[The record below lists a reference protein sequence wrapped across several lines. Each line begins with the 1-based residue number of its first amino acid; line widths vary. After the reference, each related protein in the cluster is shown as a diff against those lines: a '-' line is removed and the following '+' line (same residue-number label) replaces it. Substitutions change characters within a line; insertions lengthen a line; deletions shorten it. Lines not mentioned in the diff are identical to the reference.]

1 MNTLNSI
8 AAKVANVVLEVM
20 PTIAPESLQE
30 NTDIFSLGLDSINAL
45 RLILH
50 LQSTFDVTF
59 SGTDIN
65 FSNFQTV
72 EKIASMIDSKLAIS
86 AAA

>member
-1 MNTLNSI
+1 
-8 AAKVANVVLEVM
+8 
-20 PTIAPESLQE
+20 
-30 NTDIFSLGLDSINAL
+30 LGLDSINAL

-72 EKIASMIDSKLAIS
+72 EKMASLIDSKLVGLV
-86 AAA
+86 AA

>member
-1 MNTLNSI
+1 MATSNSI
-8 AAKVANVVLEVM
+8 AAQVSQVVLDVM
-20 PTIAPESLQE
+20 PTIAPEMLQE

-72 EKIASMIDSKLAIS
+72 ENMASLLESKLMGLV
-86 AAA
+86 AA

>member
-72 EKIASMIDSKLAIS
+72 EKMASLIDSKLVS
-86 AAA
+86 FAAA

>member
-1 MNTLNSI
+1 MNTLNTI
-8 AAKVANVVLEVM
+8 ASQVSQVVLDVM
-20 PTIAPESLQE
+20 PTIAPEMLQE

-72 EKIASMIDSKLAIS
+72 EKMASLIDSKLVGLV
-86 AAA
+86 AA